1 MSHLIMLS
9 PIKDRNK
16 VYVVNLQCTSN
27 AYLEKHK
34 FTFHE
39 VGIKPNES
47 LTSD

>member
-9 PIKDRNK
+9 PIKDRIK
-16 VYVVNLQCTSN
+16 VYVVQCTSN